1 MDTFELAKKKGKI
14 DGNLLKKLGLGAEIA
29 EDQAGEDGGDIEKL
43 IEAEQKKTDEWK
55 QKISEEKDEETKDGL
70 QK

>member
-14 DGNLLKKLGLGAEIA
+14 DGNLLKKLGLGAEIV
-29 EDQAGEDGGDIEKL
+29 EDQAGEDGGDIEKQ

-55 QKISEEKDEETKDGL
+55 QKISEEKDEEAKEGL

>member
-70 QK
+70 